1 MLALRV
7 MGCVVPVAYLVFG
20 MSQPFFNHN
29 SGIMCFVFYVAVLW
43 SALQGV
49 ERSQR

>member
-1 MLALRV
+1 
-7 MGCVVPVAYLVFG
+7 

-43 SALQGV
+43 ATLQGI
-49 ERSQR
+49 ERDG